1 VEMGDLLTAIAL
13 LLVIE
18 GILPAANPGA
28 LRRVFLQAAEMDDRS
43 LRTVGLLS
51 MGVGVLLLY
60 WVRG

>member
-1 VEMGDLLTAIAL
+1 MDMGDLLTAIAL

-18 GILPAANPGA
+18 GILPAASPGG

-43 LRTVGLLS
+43 LRTAGLIS
-51 MGVGVLLLY
+51 MGLGVLLLY